1 MRRYVAWGTELRT
14 VMILVL
20 TALVLTALVPPLVAA
35 AQPPA
40 QVRRI
45 AYLGFNYP
53 PSASAPTPFL
63 DAFRQGLR
71 ERGWVEGDTIAIEWR
86 WAEGSLERF
95 ATLVA
100 EVIRLPVEV
109 LVVPN
114 ATTAVITHKATTT
127 IPIVVTSAGGLL
139 GSGLVASLA
148 RPGGNV
154 TGLTNMTDELTLSY
168 LELLKEALPGVTSVA
183 VLQGLLSYSTN
194 PIWWP
199 MLEATARS
207 LGMELRLFEV
217 REPTAFDS
225 AFAAMTHAQA
235 DALLVLGDPFF
246 IPYGAQIAALAVQH
260 RLPSICTRRELV
272 EAGVLMVYRAN
283 IPDQGQRVAA
293 YVDKIL
299 EGATPAELPVEQ
311 PTKFELVINLKTAQA
326 LGLTLSPMFLFRA
339 DEVIK

>member
-45 AYLGFNYP
+45 AFLGFGNP
-53 PSASAPTPFL
+53 PSASEPMPL
-63 DAFRQGLR
+63 VKEFRQGLR
-71 ERGWVEGDTIAIEWR
+71 ERGWVEGDTIAIEER

-114 ATTAVITHKATTT
+114 ATTALIAKQATTT
-127 IPIVVTSAGGLL
+127 IPIVVTGAGSLLNTGLI
-139 GSGLVASLA
+139 ASLA

-154 TGLTNMTDELTLSY
+154 TGFTNLVVEAGPTR
-168 LELLKEALPGVTSVA
+168 LELLKEALPGVTRVA
-183 VLQGLLSYSTN
+183 VLRGTALWI
-194 PIWWP
+194 PEAFHIV
-199 MLEATARS
+199 EATARS
-207 LGMELRLFEV
+207 LGMELQFFEV
-217 REPTAFDS
+217 REPTAFER

-235 DALLVLGDPFF
+235 DALFLHADPFF
-246 IPYGAQIAALAVQH
+246 LVYRAQIAALAVQH
-260 RLPSICTRRELV
+260 RLPSIGSRRELV
-272 EAGVLMVYRAN
+272 EAGVLMSYGVDPRGR
-283 IPDQGQRVAA
+283 GQRVAA

-299 EGATPAELPVEQ
+299 KGATPAELPIEQ
-311 PTKFELVINLKTAQA
+311 SMKLELVINLKTAQA

-339 DEVIK
+339 DEVIR